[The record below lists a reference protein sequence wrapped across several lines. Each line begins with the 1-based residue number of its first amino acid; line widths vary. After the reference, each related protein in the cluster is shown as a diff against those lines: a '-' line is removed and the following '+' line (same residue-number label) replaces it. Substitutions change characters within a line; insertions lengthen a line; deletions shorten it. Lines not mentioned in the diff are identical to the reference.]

1 MVEMTVF
8 GLALDEESQMPILI
22 LKDKD
27 DAYVLPIWI
36 GAMEAMAISMAIN
49 KVKVP
54 RPMTHD
60 LILGVMRQMGGEL
73 VRVEIISID
82 KGTYYAALV
91 VKTADETLRIDSRP
105 SDSIALA
112 LRCEVPVMAD
122 ETMLKQAIS
131 QQKGEY
137 QAVIE
142 GEDAQKWTEM
152 LSKYKLDDIKYTM

>member
-49 KVKVP
+49 KVTVP

-91 VKTADETLRIDSRP
+91 VKRADETLRIDSRP

-142 GEDAQKWTEM
+142 GEDAQKWTEI

>member
-8 GLALDEESQMPILI
+8 GLALDDESQMPILI
-22 LKDKD
+22 LKDATD
-27 DAYVLPIWI
+27 THVLPIWI

-49 KVKVP
+49 KVAIP

-60 LILGVMRQMGGEL
+60 LVLNVMQEMGGKL
-73 VRVEIISID
+73 DHVEILSID

-91 VKTADETLRIDSRP
+91 VNTADGTKRVDSRP

-112 LRCEVPVMAD
+112 LKAEVPIMASV
-122 ETMLKQAIS
+122 TMLKQALS

-142 GEDAQKWTEM
+142 GEDAKQWTEM
-152 LSKYKLDDIKYTM
+152 LAKYNLDDIKYKM